1 MKGVSVFLSKKIL
14 LTICK
19 SFIRPNLDYAD
30 IIYEKPFNGSFRK
43 KIEKM
48 V

>member
-14 LTICK
+14 LTIYK

-30 IIYEKPFNGSFRK
+30 IIYEKLLMVLSERK
-43 KIEKM
+43 
-48 V
+48 